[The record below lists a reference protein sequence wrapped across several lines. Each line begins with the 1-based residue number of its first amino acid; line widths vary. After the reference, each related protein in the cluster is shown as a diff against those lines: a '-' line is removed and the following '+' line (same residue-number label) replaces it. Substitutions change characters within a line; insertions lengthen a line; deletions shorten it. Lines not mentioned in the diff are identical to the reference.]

1 MGASGSLLGFL
12 LFIVLLLLSA
22 FFSGSET
29 ALFAVNRLRMRQ
41 LHEAGDARAGVVIR
55 LLDDPGRVLTT
66 LLMGNNIVNVAA
78 SVLATAFL
86 VDHFGPQRGAV
97 YTIVIMTALLLIIG
111 EVTPKTFAAK
121 YADRIAPWVAQP
133 IRLLGVGLY
142 PLIRVL
148 SVVSALFVR
157 PLGGRVNLS
166 APLVT
171 EEEIRLLVK
180 MGEEEG
186 VIEEDER
193 QMIHSIFEFGD
204 TVAREVMVPRI
215 DIVGVEDTAPLDELL
230 RVVFAEGHSRIPV
243 YHESIDHV
251 IGVVYVKDLLS
262 HLKAGRHS
270 VPVKE
275 VMRPAFFVV
284 EGKRLDDLFREM
296 RRRKMHMAIV
306 VDEYG
311 GTAGLVTIEDLLE
324 EIVGPILDEYDVDE
338 RPVEIVNDRVAFI
351 DGRMNIEEVNELL
364 GVALPPGK
372 VDTLGGFVY
381 TLLGHVPTQG
391 ETVTYDGLEICV
403 ERLEG
408 QRIAKVRIT
417 KRVPTE
423 RVGQP

>member
-1 MGASGSLLGFL
+1 MGPSGTAVGFVV
-12 LFIVLLLLSA
+12 FALLLLFSA
-22 FFSGSET
+22 FFSGAET

-41 LHEAGDARAGVVIR
+41 MREEGDARADLVLR
-55 LLDDPGRVLTT
+55 LLENPGRMLTT

-86 VDHFGPQRGAV
+86 VDQFGPQRGTL
-97 YTIVIMTALLLIIG
+97 YTIVLMTVLILVVG

-121 YADRIAPWVAQP
+121 YADAVALAVARP
-133 IRLLGVGLY
+133 IHWLSVTFH
-142 PLIRVL
+142 PLVRVL
-148 SVVSALFVR
+148 SVISAAIVR
-157 PLGGRVNLS
+157 PLGGRVNRAS
-166 APLVT
+166 PLVT

-186 VIEEDER
+186 VLEEDER

-204 TVAREVMVPRI
+204 TVAREIMVPRI
-215 DIVGVEDTAPLDELL
+215 DIVGVEETAPLEEIL
-230 RVVFAEGHSRIPV
+230 RVVIAEGHSRLPV
-243 YHESIDHV
+243 YHESLDHV
-251 IGVVYVKDLLS
+251 VGIVVVKDLLS
-262 HLKAGRHS
+262 HLKAGRLT
-270 VPVKE
+270 VPAKE
-275 VMRPAFFVV
+275 IMRPAFFVP
-284 EGKRLDDLFREM
+284 EGKRLDELFREM
-296 RRRKMHMAIV
+296 RRKRIHMAIV

-324 EIVGPILDEYDVDE
+324 EIVGPILDEYDVE
-338 RPVEIVNDRVAFI
+338 EKLVEVVNDRVAFV

-364 GVALPPGK
+364 GLVLPPGE
-372 VDTLGGFVY
+372 VDTIGGFVY

-391 ETVTYDGLEICV
+391 ETVTYDGLEISV

-423 RVGQP
+423 PVRPS

>member
-1 MGASGSLLGFL
+1 MWLVIF
-12 LFIVLLLLSA
+12 VLLLLFSA
-22 FFSGSET
+22 FFSGAET
-29 ALFAVNRLRMRQ
+29 ALFAINRLRIRQMR
-41 LHEAGDARAGVVIR
+41 EEGDARADLVLR
-55 LLDDPGRVLTT
+55 LLENPGRVLTT

-86 VDHFGPQRGAV
+86 VDQFGPQRGAL
-97 YTIVIMTALLLIIG
+97 YTIILMTTLILVVG

-121 YADRIAPWVAQP
+121 YADAVALAVARP
-133 IRLLGVGLY
+133 IHWLSVTLY

-148 SVVSALFVR
+148 SAVSAVLLR

-186 VIEEDER
+186 VIHEDER

-204 TVAREVMVPRI
+204 TVAREIMLPRI
-215 DIVGVEDTAPLDELL
+215 DIVAVEDTAPLDEIL
-230 RVVFAEGHSRIPV
+230 RVILAEGHSRIPV
-243 YHESIDHV
+243 YHESVDHV
-251 IGVVYVKDLLS
+251 VGVVYVKDLLS

-270 VPVKE
+270 VPAKE
-275 VMRPAFFVV
+275 IMRPAFFVP
-284 EGKRLDDLFREM
+284 EGKRLDELFREM
-296 RRRKMHMAIV
+296 RRKKIHMAIV

-311 GTAGLVTIEDLLE
+311 GTAGMVTIENILE
-324 EIVGPILDEYDVDE
+324 EIVGPILDEYDVE
-338 RPVEIVNDRVAFI
+338 EKLVEIVNDRVAFV

-364 GVALPPGK
+364 GLTLPPGE
-372 VDTLGGFVY
+372 VDTIGGFVY

-408 QRIAKVRIT
+408 QRIEKVRIT

-423 RVGQP
+423 HVHQP